1 MFARAFKS
9 ELYRISKMKSTYI
22 LPAVL
27 VAIVLVTNFLYMAVD
42 LYGLMGLSREEVEA
56 IQEMGTSAEGYEESF
71 MSGFQAGLNSTQ
83 NASDGETEIV
93 ILGEGPFY
101 NEDVS
106 AIYTL
111 DVGSLHEV
119 LLLAI
124 FIGLYIGSIY
134 STGLDKNLNIFAG
147 KRVLL
152 YGVRML
158 LISLYAL
165 VLHIFTWFTAILSAA
180 WMGAG
185 VNLGMDKAFIL
196 YFLITWILTIAFG
209 SIVASMTHLT
219 RSKAAGITLGVL
231 LSAGLLSTVMSIASL
246 MIQKKFELDSGFN
259 LGNYTITQNLAVMN
273 LGSDGHF
280 VVRAII
286 CAIIYFVCTY
296 VSGLLVIRKRDIA

>member
-1 MFARAFKS
+1 MFAKAFKS
-9 ELYRISKMKSTYI
+9 EFFRISKMKSTYI

-27 VAIVLVTNFLYMAVD
+27 VVIVLITNFIYMAVD
-42 LYGLMGLSREEVEA
+42 LYGLMGFSREDVEA
-56 IQEMGTSAEGYEESF
+56 IQQMGTSAEGYEESF
-71 MSGFQAGLNSTQ
+71 MSGFQAGINSTENMQ
-83 NASDGETEIV
+83 ADSEFV

-101 NEDVS
+101 DEAVS

-111 DVGSLHEV
+111 DVGSLHEI

-124 FIGLYIGSIY
+124 FVGLYIGNIY

-158 LISLYAL
+158 MISLYAL
-165 VLHIFTWFTAILSAA
+165 VLHVFTWFSSILSAA

-185 VNLGMDKAFIL
+185 VDLGIDKAFIL
-196 YFLITWILTIAFG
+196 YFLITWLLTIAFG

-231 LSAGLLSTVMSIASL
+231 LSAGLLSTIMSIASL
-246 MIQKKFELDSGFN
+246 MIQRKFDLDGSFN
-259 LGNYTITQNLAVMN
+259 LGNYTVTQNLAVMN
-273 LGSDGHF
+273 LDSDGHF
-280 VVRAII
+280 VVRTIV
-286 CAIIYFVCTY
+286 CALVYFVLTY
-296 VSGLLVIRKRDIA
+296 LSGLLVIRKRDIA